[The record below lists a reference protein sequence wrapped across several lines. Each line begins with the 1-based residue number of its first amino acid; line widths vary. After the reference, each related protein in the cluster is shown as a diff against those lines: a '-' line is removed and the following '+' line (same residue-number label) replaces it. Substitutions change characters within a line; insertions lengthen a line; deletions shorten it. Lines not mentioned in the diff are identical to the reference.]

1 VSRAIGNSDE
11 ITERKKKAEEKLKK
25 AKQKLKTGQDYG
37 DVKGISNE
45 FLEAKRE
52 AVEIYDTIDKLDS
65 TRSYSSAFR
74 NKLEEFKRALEDE
87 KINEKDKIVEVYP
100 LFNEAKEH
108 LKSHIVIFKDKK
120 GLSKQLKKD
129 LEEYNKALEKLREYS
144 GNQFADL
151 LGVSELGNEADII
164 SEWLEDNDKGVK
176 GIFEDLKIS
185 PTQENKLNS
194 SQSQEPNEIDSSSIE
209 EEIPDFTNDEGAI
222 YDEDGNILS
231 VDDGDYSSSDEPK
244 EKPEEYSWMDTRRVV
259 TYGDL
264 IDRLDDVID
273 RLDSI
278 IDRLDE
284 MIEEN
289 KNQVKEDKKESMSM
303 SMRY

>member
-1 VSRAIGNSDE
+1 VSKAIGNSDE
-11 ITERKKKAEEKLKK
+11 IAERKKKVKDRLKK
-25 AKQKLKTGQDYG
+25 ADKRLKTGQDYG

-45 FLEAKRE
+45 FLGAKRE
-52 AVEIYDTIDKLDS
+52 VVEIYDTIDKLDS
-65 TRSYSSAFR
+65 TRSYSFAFR
-74 NKLEEFKRALEDE
+74 NKLKEFKRALEE
-87 KINEKDKIVEVYP
+87 DKIDEVYP

-108 LKSHIVIFKDKK
+108 LKSHIVIFKDKD
-120 GLSKQLKKD
+120 GISEQLKKD
-129 LEEYNKALEKLREYS
+129 LEYYNGALEKLREYS
-144 GNQFADL
+144 DNQFASL
-151 LGVSELGNEADII
+151 MGVSELGDETEII
-164 SEWLEDNDKGVK
+164 SKWLIDNEKGIK

-209 EEIPDFTNDEGAI
+209 EDIPDFTNDEGVF

-231 VDDGDYSSSDEPK
+231 VDDEDYSFSDEPK
-244 EKPEEYSWMDTRRVV
+244 EKPEEYSWMHTRKVV

-289 KNQVKEDKKESMSM
+289 KNQVKEDKKESL